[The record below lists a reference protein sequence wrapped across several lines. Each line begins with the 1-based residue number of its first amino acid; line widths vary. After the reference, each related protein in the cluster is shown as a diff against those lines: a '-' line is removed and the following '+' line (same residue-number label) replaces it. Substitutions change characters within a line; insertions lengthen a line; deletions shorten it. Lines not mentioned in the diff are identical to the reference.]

1 MRIRYEKEGGI
12 AYFPGLSKAIDID
25 TEQLPAAEGSELE
38 RLIEAANFFDLSA
51 VFSPPRGAADYRQ
64 YKITVTTSKRSH
76 TVQLTD
82 PIKDLRV
89 QDLVHRL
96 EAITGEKRAAQ
107 S

>member
-1 MRIRYEKEGGI
+1 MRIRYEKEGGV

-25 TEQLPAAEGSELE
+25 TEQLPAAVRSELE
-38 RLIEAANFFDLSA
+38 RLIEATNFFDLPA
-51 VFSPPRGAADYRQ
+51 VSPPPRGAADYRQ
-64 YKITVTTSKRSH
+64 YKITVTTSKRGH

-89 QDLVHRL
+89 QDLVRCL
-96 EAITGEKRAAQ
+96 EAIAEERRTRQ

>member
-1 MRIRYEKEGGI
+1 MRIRYEKEGGV

-25 TEQLPAAEGSELE
+25 TEQLPAAERSELE
-38 RLIEAANFFDLSA
+38 RLIEATNFFNLPA
-51 VFSPPRGAADYRQ
+51 VSPPPRGAADYRQ
-64 YKITVTTSKRSH
+64 YKITVTTSKRGH

-96 EAITGEKRAAQ
+96 AALT
-107 S
+107 

>member
-25 TEQLPAAEGSELE
+25 TEQLPAAVRSELE
-38 RLIEAANFFDLSA
+38 RLIEATNFFDLPA
-51 VFSPPRGAADYRQ
+51 VSPPPRGAADYRQ
-64 YKITVTTSKRSH
+64 YKITVTTSKRGH
-76 TVQLTD
+76 TVQLTE

-89 QDLVHRL
+89 QDLVRCL
-96 EAITGEKRAAQ
+96 EAIAEERRAAQ